1 LWLLVNLIW
10 FPKTIS
16 LNRIF
21 RYFSKSYLK
30 VFLHQKV
37 VNLEENQTLVSINRF
52 NQLRQD
58 YFSIV
63 VLVKLNF
70 TIGS

>member
-1 LWLLVNLIW
+1 L
-10 FPKTIS
+10 
-16 LNRIF
+16 
-21 RYFSKSYLK
+21 
-30 VFLHQKV
+30 LHQKV
-37 VNLEENQTLVSINRF
+37 VNLEENQSLVSINRF

-63 VLVKLNF
+63 VLAKLNF